1 MPKDKPTLEFLRT
14 VGDTFGAH
22 PFSDEDLSE
31 LVEPKLGMITSFKD
45 LMDELDQLRTIDL
58 GALPP
63 ALEIKTKTIPSD
75 E

>member
-1 MPKDKPTLEFLRT
+1 MPKDKPTLELLRA

-31 LVEPKLGMITSFKD
+31 LVEPKLGMITSF
-45 LMDELDQLRTIDL
+45 MDELDQLRTVDL

-63 ALEIKTKTIPSD
+63 ALEIKPKASSSD

>member
-1 MPKDKPTLEFLRT
+1 MPKDKPALELLRA
-14 VGDTFGAH
+14 VGDAFGAY

-31 LVEPKLGMITSFKD
+31 LVEPKLGMITSFQD
-45 LMDELDQLRTIDL
+45 LMDELDQLLTVDL

-63 ALEIKTKTIPSD
+63 ALEIKPKASTSD